1 MVLVDTS
8 VWVDHFRRG
17 DSTLVELL
25 QQGRVA
31 THPFVVGEIAC
42 GSLSGS
48 HADRTSIIDLMRQL
62 PKATVAQDDEVLTFI
77 EHHRLFAKG
86 VGYVDTHLLASTALS
101 HHGSIWTRDKRLLKA
116 AESIG
121 LAASLAH

>member
-1 MVLVDTS
+1 MILVDTS
-8 VWVDHFRRG
+8 VWVDHFRLG

-42 GSLSGS
+42 CSLSCS
-48 HADRTSIIDLMRQL
+48 LADRTSIIDLMRQL
-62 PKATVAQDDEVLTFI
+62 PKAPVAENHEVLTFI
-77 EHHRLFAKG
+77 EHHRLFGKG
-86 VGYVDTHLLASTALS
+86 VGYVDAHLLASTALT
-101 HHGSIWTRDKRLLKA
+101 HQGSIWTRDKRLLAA
-116 AESIG
+116 AEGLG

>member
-1 MVLVDTS
+1 MILVDTS
-8 VWVDHFRRG
+8 VWVDHFRLG

-42 GSLSGS
+42 VSL
-48 HADRTSIIDLMRQL
+48 ADRTSIIDLMRQL
-62 PKATVAQDDEVLTFI
+62 PKAPVAENHEVLTFI
-77 EHHRLFAKG
+77 EHHRLFGKG
-86 VGYVDTHLLASTALS
+86 VGYVDAHLLASTALT
-101 HHGSIWTRDKRLLKA
+101 HQGSIWTRDKRLLAA
-116 AESIG
+116 AEGLG